1 MPNILSYT
9 TASVVLTDIFSN
21 PTHTVKLQNLFLVY
35 SCGYKKLTLQR
46 FKLLS
51 FSLLN
56 NRAEKCFLVS
66 VLLVMSRST
75 DLDHSLSSSVTHL
88 HLIQGL
94 GNLRE
99 AEGLLHHGP
108 DLVQSRQKKS
118 HRPCFSNI
126 INFKHPVLYL
136 SCIHHL
142 PHFIQSRT
150 TRCKESPAV
159 VNTFDKVLQENK
171 MREIT

>member
-1 MPNILSYT
+1 MFHYSLHKLTVLTCSIYFNHSFLWKTIKKMPNILSYT

-21 PTHTVKLQNLFLVY
+21 PTHTVKLQNWFLVY

-108 DLVQSRQKKS
+108 DL
-118 HRPCFSNI
+118 
-126 INFKHPVLYL
+126 
-136 SCIHHL
+136 
-142 PHFIQSRT
+142 IQSR
-150 TRCKESPAV
+150 
-159 VNTFDKVLQENK
+159 
-171 MREIT
+171 